1 MCTLKKGDNIVLE
14 GSAFV
19 STIASTLLAGG
30 KNSGFTA
37 FLNDYNLI
45 VYVSEAS
52 DLTILTGT

>member
-14 GSAFV
+14 GSACV
-19 STIASTLLAGG
+19 STIDPTLLTGG
-30 KNSGFTA
+30 KNSGLAA

-52 DLTILTGT
+52 GLTILTGT